1 MAARGAGLADALYIE
16 NSGLFISF
24 DNDDI
29 PDFDAVEASE
39 FVLSPTP
46 HQPIAGAICG
56 LHRIAFDDHRRIL
69 CHGEILELRVPS
81 RL

>member
-1 MAARGAGLADALYIE
+1 MAARRAGLADALYIE
-16 NSGLFISF
+16 DSGLLITFNN
-24 DNDDI
+24 NDI
-29 PDFDAVEASE
+29 ANFDAVKASE

-46 HQPIAGAICG
+46 HQPITGAICG
-56 LHRIAFDDHRRIL
+56 LHRIAFDDHRCVL

>member
-16 NSGLFISF
+16 DSGLFISF
-24 DNDDI
+24 DDNNI
-29 PDFDAVEASE
+29 TYFYAVKASK

-46 HQPIAGAICG
+46 HQPITGAICG

>member
-1 MAARGAGLADALYIE
+1 MATRSSGLADALYIE
-16 NSGLFISF
+16 DSGLFISF
-24 DNDDI
+24 NNDDVA
-29 PDFDAVEASE
+29 DFDAVEASE

-46 HQPIAGAICG
+46 HQPITGAICG